1 MDTPKE
7 IIEKLRK
14 LLRLGESS
22 NMHEAELA
30 MQRAQEIAT
39 KWRISLSELSETE
52 QNAEA
57 YTREDRRRKRT
68 FHQRFVDWIVR
79 KHFNVHVILKGDG
92 GVWYV
97 GKPSDIE
104 FAKFVN
110 DYLCAEFPRQ
120 WGFFRKTCGAA
131 HMHTFFHGM
140 WKGLD
145 EKLTEARKATE
156 AREFIGRPDAANKY
170 ALVVVSDQRAL
181 ASAVHGFFPR
191 LGRGGRGNLYTNN
204 AASFAGGHAA
214 GRNVNISRPL
224 GGGRA
229 PIASLR

>member
-39 KWRISLSELSETE
+39 KWRISLSELSESE
-52 QNAEA
+52 QNAES
-57 YTREDRRRKRT
+57 YTREDIRRKRT
-68 FHQRFVDWIVR
+68 FHQRFIDWIVR

-120 WGFFRKTCGAA
+120 WGFFRKTIPGA

-156 AREFIGRPDAANKY
+156 AREFFGRPEAANKY
-170 ALVVVSDQRAL
+170 ALVVVDRQRAL
-181 ASAVHGFFPR
+181 GQAVRGFFPR
-191 LGRGGRGNLYTNN
+191 LGSAGRGTLYNNN

-214 GRNVNISRPL
+214 GRAVNISRPI
-224 GGGRA
+224 GGERGPVAR
-229 PIASLR
+229 LR

>member
-22 NMHEAELA
+22 NLHEAELA

-39 KWRISLSELSETE
+39 KYRISLSELSESE
-52 QNAEA
+52 QNAES
-57 YTREDRRRKRT
+57 YTREDLRRKRT

-79 KHFNVHVILKGDG
+79 KHFNVHVILKSDG

-97 GKPSDIE
+97 GKTSDIE

-120 WGFFRKTCGAA
+120 WGFFRKTCDDA

-156 AREFIGRPDAANKY
+156 TREFIGRPDAANNY
-170 ALVVVSDQRAL
+170 ALVVVDQERAL
-181 ASAVHGFFPR
+181 AVAVKTFFPR
-191 LGRGGRGNLYTNN
+191 LGSAGRGNLYTNN

-214 GRNVNISRPL
+214 GRNVNINRPI

-229 PIASLR
+229 PVARLR